1 MSRPALTAMETALAK
16 RAGGLSRERAKFF
29 EAFAQSG
36 VPHRRMEAWK
46 WTDLR
51 AVLRDDLAG
60 AADNDV
66 IAPSVFANVGPF
78 EITVMN
84 GVAAWGAA
92 PIGVAL
98 ARADAPLSALAA
110 DHPLAN
116 LAAAFA
122 DDALSIGISGAIA
135 QPILIRRIAGAGIT
149 QQRAVVTLAPGAEA
163 TIIESFDGAGAFFSN
178 SVTEYR
184 LGEGAML
191 ARVIAQNAGDAGIE
205 TAFSTVTLAK
215 GAVIDQT
222 ALAFGG
228 KAARLETRIAHDG
241 AGAHAS
247 LKSAIATT
255 GARHADVTSLV
266 RHDAAGCETRQLH
279 RSAVKDRSRG
289 VFQGKFFVARSAQK
303 TDALMRASALL
314 LSDQAEANHKPE
326 LEIYADDVKCAH
338 GSTAGALDPNAIF
351 YMRQRGLS
359 EHEARAL
366 LIEAFLGEV
375 FDGVIHAGL
384 EHILRGRVTRWLEGA

>member
-1 MSRPALTAMETALAK
+1 MSRAALTAMETALAK

-266 RHDAAGCETRQLH
+266 RHDAADCETRQAH
-279 RSAVKDRSRG
+279 RSALKDRSRG
-289 VFQGKFFVARSAQK
+289 VFQGKFVVARGAQK
-303 TDALMRASALL
+303 TDALMRAGALL
-314 LSDQAEANHKPE
+314 LSDQAETNHKPE